1 MKNNKTY
8 SRVFLTLLIT
18 LILMGAAATSAYAN
32 ADETA
37 GSSGVEDTTPT
48 AVSEPK
54 TPPADPAG
62 LTPDGQMTLA
72 DDISGEQAADKQF
85 LTVITK
91 NGNYFYL
98 VIDRA
103 GESENVHFLNLVDES
118 DLLALIDGE
127 QSTPSA
133 VTEPEPA
140 PAPEPEPA
148 PEAEPDSGSSMGLI
162 LAVIALI
169 ALGGG
174 GALLYIKVLKPRAGA
189 SGKVDIS
196 ELDDFGYGDELDE
209 PDEPGELTKEPDE
222 MEYEPVEIDDKDEA
236 AFVSGDEPE

>member
-37 GSSGVEDTTPT
+37 SSSGVEDTTPT
-48 AVSEPK
+48 AVSEPEV
-54 TPPADPAG
+54 PPADPVR
-62 LTPDGQMTLA
+62 LTPDGNLTLV
-72 DDISGEQAADKQF
+72 DDISGAEATDKQF
-85 LTVITK
+85 VTVITK
-91 NGNYFYL
+91 GGNYFYL

-103 GESENVHFLNLVDES
+103 GDSENVYFLNLVDES

-140 PAPEPEPA
+140 PVPEPEPVQE
-148 PEAEPDSGSSMGLI
+148 PEPKPDSGSNMGLI
-162 LAVIALI
+162 FAVIALI

-174 GALLYIKVLKPRAGA
+174 GALLYIKVLKPRTGA

-196 ELDDFGYGDELDE
+196 ELDDFGYDDELDE
-209 PDEPGELTKEPDE
+209 LTQEPDE
-222 MEYEPVEIDDKDEA
+222 MEYEPVEIDDEGKAETEDEQ
-236 AFVSGDEPE
+236 